1 MAAVKTR
8 RRVEV
13 LLKRSML
20 AAGMGLGLALAA
32 RYGLEKAESGAG
44 QQAPDLA
51 RRYAAEILADWLARN
66 FPAADAAGSGK
77 GEETWLDAGLRLL
90 LPAAGQE
97 WPAAENQNPYSQ
109 DPSFLAYLEE
119 ER

>member
-32 RYGLEKAESGAG
+32 RYGLEKAGSGPG
-44 QQAPDLA
+44 QQRMPDLA
-51 RRYAAEILADWLARN
+51 RRYAAEMLADWLKAETPEQWARLMLLRRVRRAGPGSDN
-66 FPAADAAGSGK
+66 FSLITVFV
-77 GEETWLDAGLRLL
+77 EE
-90 LPAAGQE
+90 
-97 WPAAENQNPYSQ
+97 
-109 DPSFLAYLEE
+109 
-119 ER
+119 